1 MFTVVVEFLGLMGR
15 KTIFG
20 LNKVQAE
27 NVYKNWIKNP
37 DVKYVSII
45 DERN

>member
-1 MFTVVVEFLGLMGR
+1 MFTIVIEFLGAMGR

-27 NVYKNWIKNP
+27 HVYNNWVKNP
-37 DVKYVSII
+37 DVKYVGVI
-45 DERN
+45 EEF

>member
-1 MFTVVVEFLGLMGR
+1 MFTVIIEIKGFGR
-15 KTIFG
+15 KVVFG

-27 NVYKNWIKNP
+27 KVANNWEKNP
-37 DVKYVSII
+37 DVKYVSVI

>member
-1 MFTVVVEFLGLMGR
+1 MFTIVIEFLGLMGR

-27 NVYKNWIKNP
+27 KVYNNWIKNP

-45 DERN
+45 DERC

>member
-1 MFTVVVEFLGLMGR
+1 MFTVIVEFIGFGR
-15 KTIFG
+15 KCIFG
-20 LNKVQAE
+20 LNKIQSE
-27 NVYKNWIKNP
+27 KVYNNWIKNP